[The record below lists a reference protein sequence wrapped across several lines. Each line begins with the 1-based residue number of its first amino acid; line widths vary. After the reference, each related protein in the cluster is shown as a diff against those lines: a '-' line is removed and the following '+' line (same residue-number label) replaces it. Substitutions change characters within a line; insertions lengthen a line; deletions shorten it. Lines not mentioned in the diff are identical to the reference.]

1 MWKTLWIINK
11 IKLYGQDNGILTG
24 LLNINFEDFHSF
36 LQKKVINLLYLHQN
50 LELWISG
57 VKYSLSSSKYPQR
70 L

>member
-11 IKLYGQDNGILTG
+11 IKLYILDHGILTR
-24 LLNINFEDFHSF
+24 LFHRNFEDFHSF

-50 LELWISG
+50 LELWIND

>member
-24 LLNINFEDFHSF
+24 LLNRNFEDFHSF
-36 LQKKVINLLYLHQN
+36 LPKKVINLLYLHQN
-50 LELWISG
+50 LELWISD